1 MADRLGEIRRLSSR
15 KVTLW
20 IVYLRKHD
28 GREVLAEI
36 DHDAAGIA
44 ALEAAGMPGPPPG
57 EILRFAQ
64 DDDFAC
70 VAGAESL
77 SSNAG

>member
-1 MADRLGEIRRLSSR
+1 
-15 KVTLW
+15 
-20 IVYLRKHD
+20 
-28 GREVLAEI
+28 VLAEI

-44 ALEAAGMPGPPPG
+44 ALEAAGMPGPPG

>member
-44 ALEAAGMPGPPPG
+44 ALEAAGMPGPPG

-77 SSNAG
+77 SPNAG